1 MGSVIG
7 NILPEAVAV
16 AISPVPIIALILMLF
31 SKKAGINSLAFLF
44 GWILGLAAVGGI
56 VMAIGSTQN
65 MSAGSGASTAGYTL
79 KLLLGALLLF
89 LAIRNWRTR
98 PKPGEQPKMP
108 AWMSTIDSF
117 KPVKAFGLAVLFSG
131 INPKNLALTLS
142 AALDIVQKGLATGQ
156 TIATMIVFIAVASV
170 TIAVPVLLNLFMK
183 DRSARVLNTWKEWL
197 TENNNTVMFVLLLV
211 FGILLLGKGI
221 SGLSGG

>member
-31 SKKAGINSLAFLF
+31 SRKAGINSLAFLF
-44 GWILGLAAVGGI
+44 GWIMGLAAVGGI

-65 MSAGSGASTAGYTL
+65 MSAGSGASNASYTL
-79 KLLLGALLLF
+79 KLLLGILLLF
-89 LAIRNWRTR
+89 LAARNWRKR
-98 PKPGEQPKMP
+98 PGAGQQPKMP
-108 AWMSTIDSF
+108 AWMSTIDSIQ
-117 KPVKAFGLAVLFSG
+117 PVKAFGLAVLLSG
-131 INPKNLALTLS
+131 INPKNMALTLS

-156 TIATMIVFIAVASV
+156 TIATMIVFIAVASI

-197 TENNNTVMFVLLLV
+197 IENNSTVMFILLLV

>member
-1 MGSVIG
+1 MGSAIG

-31 SKKAGINSLAFLF
+31 SKKATSNSLAFLV
-44 GWILGLAAVGGI
+44 GWILGLALVGGI

-65 MSAGSGASTAGYTL
+65 MSAGSGASSAGYTV
-79 KLLLGALLLF
+79 KLLLGILLLF
-89 LAIRNWRTR
+89 LAARNWRKK

-108 AWMSTIDSF
+108 AWMSTIDS
-117 KPVKAFGLAVLFSG
+117 VKSGRAFLLAVLLAG

-156 TIATMIVFIAVASV
+156 AIVAMIIFIAIASV
-170 TIAVPVLLNLFMK
+170 TIAVPVLLNLFTK
-183 DRSARVLNTWKEWL
+183 DRSTRILNTWREWL
-197 TENNNTVMFVLLLV
+197 TENNSTVMFILLLI